1 VSNNEWIVHFRQVI
15 FIGALI
21 ATIENTV
28 IPPGILDTDGL
39 SGHAQMLIHDDLARQ
54 DLAQEVES
62 LNKDMDDRDRRL
74 GDLGDLVDSLTETE
88 EDRRRRSLDALTKE
102 LMSARQEE
110 LEALLAGQEAER
122 DERSDTMTEQRK
134 ELKEKYADSP
144 AQEQHLKNFDQMRK
158 DDAKDMADDHA
169 NQVLQFDEQWQQK
182 FEQLEANPLVM
193 PANPERNRDDD
204 DR

>member
-1 VSNNEWIVHFRQVI
+1 M

-28 IPPGILDTDGL
+28 VPPGILDTDGL
-39 SGHAQMLIHDDLARQ
+39 TGQQQA
-54 DLAQEVES
+54 ES
-62 LNKDMDDRDRRL
+62 LNKQMDARDDQL
-74 GDLGDLVDSLTETE
+74 GDLADLADSLTETK
-88 EDRRRRSLDALTKE
+88 EDRRRRSLDELTRE
-102 LMSARQEE
+102 LVSDRQEE
-110 LEALLAGQEAER
+110 LEGLLATQKAER

-144 AQEQHLKNFDQMRK
+144 AQEEHLKKFDQMRK

-182 FEQLEANPLVM
+182 FEQLEANPLIM
-193 PANPERNRDDD
+193 PTNPERNRDDG